1 MTDTVAQRLTTNQRT
16 TLVRLLRVAY
26 PHQNFPDG
34 PYERTADA
42 VLDRVSAS
50 IPEKAGLITGL
61 ESLDSTGQGTFADL
75 SDDAALQVL
84 RAAEDAPFFKV
95 IRAVAVVALYN
106 DHEVWELL
114 GYEGA
119 SYDKGGYINR
129 GFNDLDWLPDPRIEE
144 YDGPIAFVEVAE
156 SDIPAAATGA
166 TR

>member
-1 MTDTVAQRLTTNQRT
+1 MTDTVAQRLTTNQRS

-42 VLDRVSAS
+42 VLERVGAS
-50 IPEKAGLITGL
+50 IGEKVGLLTGL
-61 ESLDSTGQGTFADL
+61 ESLDATGQGAFTDL
-75 SDDAALQVL
+75 SDEAALQVL
-84 RAAEDAPFFKV
+84 RDAEDAPFFKV

-129 GFNDLDWLPDPRIEE
+129 GFNDLDWLPEPRIEE
-144 YDGPIAFVEVAE
+144 YDGPISFVEVAE
-156 SDIPAAATGA
+156 SDIPAAASGA

>member
-1 MTDTVAQRLTTNQRT
+1 MTDTVAQRLTTNQRS

-42 VLDRVSAS
+42 VLDRVGAS
-50 IPEKAGLITGL
+50 IPEKVGLLTGL
-61 ESLDSTGQGTFADL
+61 ESLDATGQGAFTDL
-75 SDDAALQVL
+75 SDEAALQVL
-84 RAAEDAPFFKV
+84 RDAEDAPFFKV

-129 GFNDLDWLPDPRIEE
+129 GFNDLDWLPEPRIEE
-144 YDGPIAFVEVAE
+144 YDGPISFVEVAE
-156 SDIPAAATGA
+156 SDIPAAASGA

>member
-1 MTDTVAQRLTTNQRT
+1 MTDTVAQRLTTNQRN

-42 VLDRVSAS
+42 VLDRVGAS
-50 IPEKAGLITGL
+50 IPEKVGLLTGL
-61 ESLDSTGQGTFADL
+61 ESLDATGQGAFTDL
-75 SDDAALQVL
+75 SDEAALQVL
-84 RAAEDAPFFKV
+84 RDAEDAPFFKV

-114 GYEGA
+114 GYEGP

-129 GFNDLDWLPDPRIEE
+129 GFNDLDWLPEPRIEE
-144 YDGPIAFVEVAE
+144 YDGPISFVEVAE
-156 SDIPAAATGA
+156 SDIPAAASGA